1 MASKSWKVVRERV
14 YRDTTAFL
22 VEELGEYL
30 EDMEPFDIAEAVLK
44 AYEDVERVEEDD
56 TIIFGCRTSFP
67 MLRFIHDYVEEHPE
81 FEKYVKPE
89 WDVEKRI
96 EVLEGE
102 ELDRMFRSIDILR

>member
-1 MASKSWKVVRERV
+1 
-14 YRDTTAFL
+14 
-22 VEELGEYL
+22 
-30 EDMEPFDIAEAVLK
+30 
-44 AYEDVERVEEDD
+44 
-56 TIIFGCRTSFP
+56 